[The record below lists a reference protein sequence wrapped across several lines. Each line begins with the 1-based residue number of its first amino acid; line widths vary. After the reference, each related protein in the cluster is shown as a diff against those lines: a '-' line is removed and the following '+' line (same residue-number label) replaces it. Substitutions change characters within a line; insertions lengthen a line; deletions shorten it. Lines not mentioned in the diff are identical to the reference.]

1 MVESRAEAAII
12 ITRKF
17 ITGIIIINTKIVLSS
32 YCENW
37 SNLPIKLKNSS
48 PGLLLRLWFMISLWI
63 EKALMSCSPVV
74 FLRSEPADPYM
85 QATFFLDSIW
95 FPSNI
100 VSLIPVVNRWKDRKF
115 WNMMGLKRGN
125 FWKVTYSFKSFGV
138 SNWKKLN
145 YFRNSKNPK

>member
-32 YCENW
+32 YREKW

-63 EKALMSCSPVV
+63 EKALMNCSPVD
-74 FLRSEPADPYM
+74 FLRSEPADPY
-85 QATFFLDSIW
+85 
-95 FPSNI
+95 
-100 VSLIPVVNRWKDRKF
+100 
-115 WNMMGLKRGN
+115 
-125 FWKVTYSFKSFGV
+125 
-138 SNWKKLN
+138 
-145 YFRNSKNPK
+145 